1 MRLRRTISLSLRAL
15 FAHRLRA
22 SLAIASVSI
31 GVAAVIFASGLASGA
46 ARELQRNIESLGTNL
61 LVVRPGQVPK
71 VVVRKTIKGTVTTLH
86 LDDADAIEQLAT
98 VDGVAPGAE
107 AYLRLKGDN
116 GAAVTKVLGT
126 TSVFPIVRRFRVGAG
141 RFFDDDD
148 NRAAR
153 RVVVLGDRVA
163 TLLFPDDDPVGRT
176 LRIRG
181 AVFEIIGVLERK
193 GVLADGDEDNQ
204 VMIPIRTAL
213 RRVLNVTYLSSI
225 FITARNINDAIDE
238 VTGLLRERHRADDV
252 EIQNVSRLYSMQK
265 KTSETFSMLTNALA
279 AIALFVGGCGIL
291 ALMFMSVKE
300 RTPEIGLRVAVGARP
315 RDILLQFLL
324 ESTLLALSGW
334 SAGPLTGVAGI
345 LIVRFGTTWKAGAPI
360 AAIVSSFV
368 VAITIGLGFG
378 ALPAR
383 KASLV
388 APIEALLAE

>member
-1 MRLRRTISLSLRAL
+1 MRLRRSIALSLRAL

-22 SLAIASVSI
+22 ALAIASVSA
-31 GVAAVIFASGLASGA
+31 GVAAVVFASGLGIGA

-61 LVVRPGQVPK
+61 LVVRPAQVKK
-71 VVVRKTIKGTVTTLH
+71 VVVRKTIKGAVTTLR
-86 LDDADAIEQLAT
+86 LDDVEAIGQLAIVT
-98 VDGVAPGAE
+98 GVAPGIE
-107 AYLRLKGDN
+107 GNLRVKADD
-116 GAAVTKVLGT
+116 AATVTKVFGT
-126 TSVFPIVRRFRVGAG
+126 TTSFPIVRRFRVRSG

-148 NRAAR
+148 DRASR

-176 LRIRG
+176 VRIRG
-181 AVFEIIGVLERK
+181 AVFEIIGVLARK

-213 RRVLNVTYLSSI
+213 LRVFNVTSLTSV
-225 FITARNINDAIDE
+225 FITARDVDDAIREIDA
-238 VTGLLRERHRADDV
+238 LLRERHRTDDF

-265 KTSETFSMLTNALA
+265 KTTESFSFFTNALA

-300 RTPEIGLRVAVGARP
+300 RTREIGLRVAVGARP

-324 ESTLLALSGW
+324 ESTALSLSGW
-334 SAGPLTGVAGI
+334 LAGLLVGATGIA
-345 LIVRFGTTWKAGAPI
+345 IVRFGSTWNAGAPI